1 MYNVFLKLF
10 LIKNTFKSFFLYFI
24 FYINILK
31 PLKIIKNINLVFFFY
46 EKHNLKNILK
56 IMH

>member
-24 FYINILK
+24 FYILYQYTKTPEN
-31 PLKIIKNINLVFFFY
+31 N
-46 EKHNLKNILK
+46 
-56 IMH
+56 